1 MNSVSRITRV
11 ASVAAAATLLAGAT
25 AGAAMAS
32 ERPVA
37 KPAASAQG
45 LSSFARI
52 PFTSATVTAG
62 TKSGTLTIS
71 WAASK
76 LHGVTVYAGKTQSSQ
91 QHRVGAGSGTD
102 TVTVT
107 AAYGS
112 WIRLVPSQGAALV
125 LTVRDLGLASD
136 PNLRDIGGYRT
147 TDGQWVKMGVVYRSQ
162 ALSLSAT
169 DLATVDQLGITA
181 DYDLRT
187 PAEIAASPDVVP
199 AGATYT
205 NLNVL
210 GDSSTT
216 SISGVTSAAEAEQY
230 MEEGERDFVTDS
242 TATTAFGSLL
252 TGIADGKGAAL
263 YHCSAGKDRTGWA
276 TAVILTLLGV
286 PESTVMQDYL
296 LSNTYYYDSAAVQ
309 AMLAAMPAAEA
320 AVYTPFMEVES
331 SYLQAGLDQVKSSYG
346 TMYDYAVK
354 GLGLSPQTIQ
364 KLRERLLVNGSA
376 NQRH

>member
-11 ASVAAAATLLAGAT
+11 ACVAAAATLLAGVTTTAAT
-25 AGAAMAS
+25 AAS
-32 ERPVA
+32 G
-37 KPAASAQG
+37 PAAHPAAASRG
-45 LSSFARI
+45 LNSFARV
-52 PFTSATVTAG
+52 PFSSATVTAG
-62 TKSGTLTIS
+62 SRSGTLTVT

-76 LHGVTVYAGKTQSSQ
+76 LPGVTVYAGKTQSSQ
-91 QHRVGAGSGTD
+91 THRVATGKSSD

-112 WIRLVPSQGAALV
+112 WIRLVPSEGASLV

-147 TDGQWVKMGVVYRSQ
+147 ADGQWVKMGVVYRSQ
-162 ALSLSAT
+162 ALSLSST

-187 PAEIAASPDVVP
+187 TAEIAASPDVVP

-210 GDSSTT
+210 GDTSVT
-216 SISGVTSAAEAEQY
+216 SISGVTSAAAAEAY
-230 MEEGERDFVTDS
+230 MQEGERDFVTDA
-242 TATTAFGSLL
+242 TATTAFGALL
-252 TGIADGKGAAL
+252 SGIADGKGAAL

-296 LSNTYYYDSAAVQ
+296 LSNQYYFDSAAVQ
-309 AMLAAMPAAEA
+309 AMLNAMPAAEA

-331 SYLQAGLDQVKSSYG
+331 SYLQAGFDQVKTSYG

-364 KLRERLLVNGSA
+364 KLRAKLLVGGSA
-376 NQRH
+376 DRH